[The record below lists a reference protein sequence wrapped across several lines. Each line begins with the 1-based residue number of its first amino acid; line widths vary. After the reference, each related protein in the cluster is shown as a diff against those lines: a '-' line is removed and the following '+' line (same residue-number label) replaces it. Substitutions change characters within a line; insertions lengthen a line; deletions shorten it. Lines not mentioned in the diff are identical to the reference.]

1 MNNPELFNR
10 YAIALLELA
19 IEKNETEE
27 FREEVKLIRNI
38 FKEYGEFADLL
49 ASVNTELSKK
59 FEIVDKIFKD
69 FKEEIRTFIKI
80 IIRNK
85 RSVYLY
91 QIFKETLFRFD
102 DYLKIEEGKLYLAS
116 DMNEADIAKIK
127 KSVEEKE
134 GIHLELTKIIDPS
147 IIGGF
152 IVVIKNNVYDS
163 SVKTKLE
170 NLKSSLLGGN

>member
-49 ASVNTELSKK
+49 ANVNTELSKK

-102 DYLKIEEGKLYLAS
+102 DYLKIEEGKL
-116 DMNEADIAKIK
+116 
-127 KSVEEKE
+127 
-134 GIHLELTKIIDPS
+134 
-147 IIGGF
+147 
-152 IVVIKNNVYDS
+152 
-163 SVKTKLE
+163 
-170 NLKSSLLGGN
+170 